1 MWFIF
6 HCLNIAQQ
14 IPHKLQTI
22 SQRCI
27 LLAWC
32 LWGGASIVSFFF
44 GSDPTFPGRA
54 LSTFIHMF
62 LRKAGPFTLENH
74 IHVKAL
80 KRQGFPN
87 NLMPY

>member
-1 MWFIF
+1 VVYFSLLK
-6 HCLNIAQQ
+6 HCTTDPPQAPNN
-14 IPHKLQTI
+14 
-22 SQRCI
+22 
-27 LLAWC
+27 LAA
-32 LWGGASIVSFFF
+32 LHSPGLVFVGGSFYCEFFF